1 MCTVERIFRTST
13 ERDGRKVAEEKDEE
27 ERSEDLITC
36 LLHRINL
43 KEFELHFGLFAA
55 SKDYPSGK
63 SLLFPPHLSASL
75 FVGIKKHLSASPLV
89 FVGIQKHLLVF
100 VSISMYFSAFIGTSF
115 SICRY

>member
-27 ERSEDLITC
+27 ERSEDLITG

-55 SKDYPSGK
+55 SKDYPI
-63 SLLFPPHLSASL
+63 SLRQKPSISSP
-75 FVGIKKHLSASPLV
+75 FVGI
-89 FVGIQKHLLVF
+89 
-100 VSISMYFSAFIGTSF
+100 